1 MSGIVTV
8 VKDGEN
14 GYVDANVERLVRRM
28 RRLLADPEEA
38 RALGEAGRRTVRERF
53 GLGRLGAD
61 REDAFGEAPKLR
73 EVVPC
78 ASR

>member
-1 MSGIVTV
+1 MSGFAPV

-14 GYVDANVERLVRRM
+14 GHANANVERLVRRM

-38 RALGEAGRRTVRERF
+38 RALGEAGRRPVR
-53 GLGRLGAD
+53 GRHGAD
-61 REDAFGEAPKLR
+61 REDAFGEAPKPR